1 MRVPVTEFT
10 EQPWRIHQITRDFEI
25 EDVWRLPTPGGPDDF
40 PKLVDG
46 VLGGVLTTTTPLPVR
61 LLMQARNA
69 LGAVFG
75 WDRSEE
81 GLGERVDSI
90 RHRLPGDLR
99 DRPVQH
105 AAIRKF
111 HAVYQTDDE
120 WVAELANQT
129 VHALLHLGWVPDGD
143 DGRYTGLMTVLVK
156 PAGLF
161 GTTYMAAIKPFRLLV
176 VYPALL
182 RKVGRLWRD
191 QASETRSA

>member
-10 EQPWRIHQITRDFEI
+10 KQPWWIHEITRDFAI

-46 VLGGVLTTTTPLPVR
+46 VLGGVLTTTAPLPVR

-90 RHRLPGDLR
+90 RHRLPDDLR
-99 DRPVQH
+99 DRPIRH

-111 HAVYQTDDE
+111 HTVYQTDDE

-161 GTTYMAAIKPFRLLV
+161 GTAYMAAIKPFRLLV

-182 RKVGRLWRD
+182 RKVGQLWRD